1 MKFDLIIIGNEL
13 LNSKIQDL
21 NTHFLAK
28 ELFVAGHELR
38 KTTIIRD
45 DEQMFY
51 DAISE
56 SHDKTDVIV
65 TSGGL
70 GPTRDDLT
78 KTMLAKYFHK
88 KVIYS
93 KKSEEVVEKHFS
105 RSTRVYDKEKIDYHN
120 IPEDFLPIYNPTGFA
135 PGLKLQTN
143 KLRVYALPG
152 VPHEFQAMIK
162 EFIIP
167 DVKTESSKITKH
179 VVFKTWKI
187 PEAKIFSELDT
198 NLWDLLENEG
208 EVSSLPHVMGVDI
221 GIRIEGNSLKEIESK
236 EKKLLTIMSN
246 SKLNAYI
253 WFIGDSTLE
262 ERIIAEAKEKKL
274 KIGFSESCTG
284 GLCASRITNFSGS
297 SSVFWGSIVSYSN
310 EIKESSLNVKTETL
324 NSFGAVSKET
334 AFEMALGAK
343 ENLNV
348 DIAVSTTGIAG
359 PGGGSDS
366 KPVGT
371 VGIGVSSKEKTESQI
386 YHFSGNRKNL
396 KDKFSQIALMT
407 MLEAIRRF

>member
-167 DVKTESSKITKH
+167 DVKTESSKITK
-179 VVFKTWKI
+179 
-187 PEAKIFSELDT
+187 P
-198 NLWDLLENEG
+198 
-208 EVSSLPHVMGVDI
+208 
-221 GIRIEGNSLKEIESK
+221 
-236 EKKLLTIMSN
+236 
-246 SKLNAYI
+246 
-253 WFIGDSTLE
+253 
-262 ERIIAEAKEKKL
+262 
-274 KIGFSESCTG
+274 
-284 GLCASRITNFSGS
+284 
-297 SSVFWGSIVSYSN
+297 
-310 EIKESSLNVKTETL
+310 
-324 NSFGAVSKET
+324 
-334 AFEMALGAK
+334 
-343 ENLNV
+343 
-348 DIAVSTTGIAG
+348 
-359 PGGGSDS
+359 
-366 KPVGT
+366 
-371 VGIGVSSKEKTESQI
+371 
-386 YHFSGNRKNL
+386 
-396 KDKFSQIALMT
+396 
-407 MLEAIRRF
+407 